1 MFWYIAYFISLFLLF
16 GGFASFFEDRRNQTN
31 LTGKNIFNILL
42 VSCLY
47 LVALSVVVFEKFSY
61 STGTDL
67 TLISLGIIIA
77 ATTIYFSRKYNF
89 K

>member
-1 MFWYIAYFISLFLLF
+1 MFWYIAYFVSLFLLF

-31 LTGKNIFNILL
+31 LTRKNIVNVLV

-61 STGTDL
+61 SISVEL
-67 TLISLGIIIA
+67 MLISLGIIIA
-77 ATTIYFSRKYNF
+77 VTTIYFSRRYNF